1 MAAPKAKQPKRV
13 LIVEDEK
20 PMARALGLKLAHVG
34 FETAIASNGE
44 EALALLE
51 QTPFDRVLLDLMMP
65 KLDGFGTLQ
74 ALKDRGV
81 KTPAVVL
88 SNLSQAE
95 DEKRAKAL
103 GAKKFFV
110 KSDTPI
116 ATIVAYVQETLG

>member
-1 MAAPKAKQPKRV
+1 
-13 LIVEDEK
+13 
-20 PMARALGLKLAHVG
+20 MARALGLKLAHVG

-51 QTPFDRVLLDLMMP
+51 QTPFHMVLLDLMMP

>member
-1 MAAPKAKQPKRV
+1 
-13 LIVEDEK
+13 
-20 PMARALGLKLAHVG
+20 MARALGLKLGHLG
-34 FETAIASNGE
+34 FETVIASNGE
-44 EALALLE
+44 EALSLMEESKFNL
-51 QTPFDRVLLDLMMP
+51 VLMDLMMP

-74 ALKDRGV
+74 ALKDKGI
-81 KTPAVVL
+81 KTPVVIL

-116 ATIVAYVQETLG
+116 ALIVEYVQQTLG

>member
-1 MAAPKAKQPKRV
+1 MAASKAKQPKRV

-20 PMARALGLKLAHVG
+20 PMARALGLKLGYAG

-44 EALALLE
+44 EALALME
-51 QTPFDRVLLDLMMP
+51 ANPFQLVLMDLMMP

-74 ALKDRGV
+74 TLKERGI
-81 KTPAVVL
+81 KTPVVIL

-116 ATIVAYVQETLG
+116 ALIVEYVQQTLG